1 MAELK
6 DNVNHPNHYTAGN
19 IECID
24 ALKAATE
31 GLTGIEAVC
40 TANAIKYLWR
50 WKHKNGAEDL
60 KKAIWY
66 IERLIKEITPAGTA
80 PDHDGCK
87 ECLFESRTE
96 LEYPCCTCKGS
107 SHPREREYAIRA
119 DLWTPVEPKL
129 DEPHRETCRER
140 LQREHP
146 ERVDNSYLGGC
157 RGCPEH
163 YGYVEV
169 SGSCGSPGGCR
180 VCWDSPV
187 ETEAP

>member
-1 MAELK
+1 MKEIKLNKNGVNAKIKATILSDAEMRK
-6 DNVNHPNHYTAGN
+6 IV
-19 IECID
+19 
-24 ALKAATE
+24 
-31 GLTGIEAVC
+31 
-40 TANAIKYLWR
+40 WR

-60 KKAIWY
+60 KKAQWY
-66 IERLIKEITPAGTA
+66 IVRLIQEITP
-80 PDHDGCK
+80 
-87 ECLFESRTE
+87 
-96 LEYPCCTCKGS
+96 
-107 SHPREREYAIRA
+107 IQA
-119 DLWTPVEPKL
+119 DLIAKT
-129 DEPHRETCRER
+129 EPHQETCRER

>member
-6 DNVNHPNHYTAGN
+6 DNVNHPSHYTTGSV
-19 IECID
+19 ECID
-24 ALKAATE
+24 ALKSATS

-66 IERLIKEITPAGTA
+66 IERLIQEITP
-80 PDHDGCK
+80 
-87 ECLFESRTE
+87 
-96 LEYPCCTCKGS
+96 
-107 SHPREREYAIRA
+107 IQA
-119 DLWTPVEPKL
+119 DLIAKT
-129 DEPHRETCRER
+129 EPHRETCRDR

-146 ERVDNSYLGGC
+146 ERVDNSYFGWC